1 LKNFG
6 LAVLKNNQGSMQKR
20 DPKRSTMIKPS
31 QQDSRTS
38 GTKESL
44 IQEGSQNKE
53 KIFQK
58 YNASTVRSTVTT
70 GISVLS

>member
-1 LKNFG
+1 
-6 LAVLKNNQGSMQKR
+6 MQKR
-20 DPKRSTMIKPS
+20 NLKRSTMIKPS

-38 GTKESL
+38 GTKEIS

-58 YNASTVRSTVTT
+58 YSASTVRSTVTT

>member
-1 LKNFG
+1 
-6 LAVLKNNQGSMQKR
+6 
-20 DPKRSTMIKPS
+20 MINPS

-38 GTKESL
+38 RTKESS

-58 YNASTVRSTVTT
+58 YNASTVKSMVTAE
-70 GISVLS
+70 ISVQR